1 MALLQ
6 QQTRKNDATI
16 HLTAD
21 YSGFMVPSPKGSSSS
36 SVFQVPSA

>member
-21 YSGFMVPSPKGSSSS
+21 YSGFMVPRVRLRVLS
-36 SVFQVPSA
+36 FRFLVPEH